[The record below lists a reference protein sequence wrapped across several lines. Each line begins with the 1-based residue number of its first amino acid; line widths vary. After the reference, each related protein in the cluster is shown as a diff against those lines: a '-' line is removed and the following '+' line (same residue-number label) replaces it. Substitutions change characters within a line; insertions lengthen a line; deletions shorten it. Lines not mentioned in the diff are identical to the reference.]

1 MRTAISQLLCAA
13 VILLNLGTDVAAKT
27 GPDPYK
33 MDQARVLRASG
44 EYDAAVDILRQ
55 LLRAHPKDTG
65 VREELGYVLIL
76 DGQMAAAQYQFE
88 ILRERS
94 SDPQLR
100 GLYSAVLRRI
110 IGERPVGINVIFGAT
125 PTTNLNHGTDNTNQ
139 DNDVLGVG
147 DITPESRRI
156 SGWKGRIGLR
166 GYVRGN
172 IGTKGR
178 VVFDWRAQRYL
189 YSTLYE
195 PETETEL
202 GLSFSQVNLQSDI
215 GVRVFRTDRRRVRGD
230 YSRTGVTFFGGK
242 ETAPGKRI
250 NGFLQFSTLNVEDN
264 DGKEGLQTILD
275 VGYTLTPTPAF
286 AYRFGFQAA
295 RVNAN
300 TDLHS
305 YSSLAATLQVNTAFR
320 GGYELSTQMIA
331 GMRHFDRDLDFSR
344 EDSFANI
351 SVTVFNS
358 RFSVGGVVPK
368 LTCNLATTKSN
379 VALFEADSRACGVS
393 LSRRF

>member
-1 MRTAISQLLCAA
+1 MRTAISHLLCAA
-13 VILLNLGTDVAAKT
+13 VLFLSLNTHVAAQT
-27 GPDPYK
+27 GPDPNT
-33 MDQARVLRASG
+33 MDQARILRATG

-55 LLRAHPKDTG
+55 LLRVHPKDTG

-110 IGERPVGINVIFGAT
+110 VDERPIGINVIFGFT
-125 PTTNLNHGTDNTNQ
+125 PTTNLNHGTDNT
-139 DNDVLGVG
+139 VLSSDGG
-147 DITPESRRI
+147 DIAPESRRI
-156 SGWKGRIGLR
+156 SGWQGRIGLR

-215 GVRVFRTDRRRVRGD
+215 GVRVFRTDRRRERGN

-250 NGFLQFSTLNVEDN
+250 NGFLQFSALNVEDN
-264 DGKEGLQTILD
+264 DGKEGLQTLLD

-300 TDLHS
+300 IDFHS
-305 YSSLAATLQVNTAFR
+305 YSSLAATLQANAAFR
-320 GGYELSTQMIA
+320 GGYELSTQAVA
-331 GMRHFDRDLDFSR
+331 GLRHFDRDLGFSR
-344 EDSFANI
+344 EDSFADI

-358 RFSVGGVVPK
+358 QFSVGGIVPK
-368 LTCNLATTKSN
+368 LTCTLGAAKSN
-379 VALFEADSRACGVS
+379 VALFEADTKACGVS

>member
-1 MRTAISQLLCAA
+1 MRSAISQLLCAA
-13 VILLNLGTDVAAKT
+13 VILLGSGIDATAET
-27 GPDPYK
+27 RPDLSQI
-33 MDQARVLRASG
+33 DQARFLRASG
-44 EYDAAVDILRQ
+44 EYDAAIDILRQ
-55 LLRAHPKDTG
+55 LLRAHPKNTG

-110 IGERPVGINVIFGAT
+110 IDERPVGVSLIFGAT
-125 PTTNLNHGTDNTNQ
+125 PTSNINNGTDNS
-139 DNDVLGVG
+139 VLGREGG
-147 DITPESRRI
+147 DIAAESRRI
-156 SGWKGRIGLR
+156 SGWHGRIGLR

-172 IGTKGR
+172 VGEKGR

-195 PETETEL
+195 PETETEF
-202 GLSFSQVNLQSDI
+202 GLSYSQVNVQSDF
-215 GVRVFRTDRRRVRGD
+215 GVRVFRTDRQRERGD
-230 YSRTGVTFFGGK
+230 YNRTGVTFSGGK
-242 ETAPGKRI
+242 ETGIGKRI

-264 DGKEGLQTILD
+264 DSKEDLQTVLD

-300 TDLHS
+300 ADIHS
-305 YSSLAATLQVNTAFR
+305 YSSLAATLQVNAAFR
-320 GGYELSTQMIA
+320 GGYEVSSQMVA
-331 GMRHFDRDLDFSR
+331 GARHFDQDLDFTR
-344 EDSFANI
+344 KDSFADI

-358 RFSVGGVVPK
+358 QFSVGGIVPK
-368 LTCNLATTKSN
+368 LTCTLGATKSN
-379 VALFEADSRACGVS
+379 VALFEVDTRACGVS

>member
-1 MRTAISQLLCAA
+1 M
-13 VILLNLGTDVAAKT
+13 G
-27 GPDPYK
+27 
-33 MDQARVLRASG
+33 QARVLRATG

-94 SDPQLR
+94 TDPQLR

-110 IGERPVGINVIFGAT
+110 IDERPVGISVIFGAT
-125 PTTNLNHGTDNTNQ
+125 PTTNLNHGTDNTT
-139 DNDVLGVG
+139 LGSDGG

-156 SGWKGRIGLR
+156 SGWQGRIGLR

-172 IGTKGR
+172 IGARGR
-178 VVFDWRAQRYL
+178 VVFDWRAQRHL

-202 GLSFSQVNLQSDI
+202 GLSFSQVNRQSDI
-215 GVRVFRTDRRRVRGD
+215 GARVFRTDRRRERGN
-230 YSRTGVTFFGGK
+230 YSRAGVTFFGGK

-250 NGFLQFSTLNVEDN
+250 NGFLQFSVLNVEDN
-264 DGKEGLQTILD
+264 NGKEGVQTLLD

-286 AYRFGFQAA
+286 AYRFGFQVA

-300 TDLHS
+300 IDFHS
-305 YSSLAATLQVNTAFR
+305 YSSLAATLQVNAAFR
-320 GGYELSTQMIA
+320 GGYELSTQVVA
-331 GMRHFDRDLDFSR
+331 GLRHFDRDLDFSR
-344 EDSFANI
+344 EDSFADI

-358 RFSVGGVVPK
+358 QFSVGGIVPK
-368 LTCNLATTKSN
+368 LTCTLGATKSN
-379 VALFEADSRACGVS
+379 VALFEADTRACGVS

>member
-1 MRTAISQLLCAA
+1 
-13 VILLNLGTDVAAKT
+13 
-27 GPDPYK
+27 
-33 MDQARVLRASG
+33 
-44 EYDAAVDILRQ
+44 LRQ

-94 SDPQLR
+94 TDPQLR

-110 IGERPVGINVIFGAT
+110 IDERPVGISVIFGAT
-125 PTTNLNHGTDNTNQ
+125 PTTNLNHGTDNTNL
-139 DNDVLGVG
+139 DNDALGIG
-147 DITPESRRI
+147 NITPESRRI

-195 PETETEL
+195 PETKTEL
-202 GLSFSQVNLQSDI
+202 GLSYSQVNLQSDI
-215 GVRVFRTDRRRVRGD
+215 GVRVFRTDRRRERGD

-242 ETAPGKRI
+242 ETATGKRI
-250 NGFLQFSTLNVEDN
+250 NGFLQFSVLNVEDN
-264 DGKEGLQTILD
+264 DGKEGLQTLLD

-286 AYRFGFQAA
+286 AYRFGFQVA

-300 TDLHS
+300 IDFHS
-305 YSSLAATLQVNTAFR
+305 YSSLAATLQVNAAFR
-320 GGYELSTQMIA
+320 GGYELSTQAVA
-331 GMRHFDRDLDFSR
+331 GLRHFDRDQNFSR
-344 EDSFANI
+344 EDSFADI

-358 RFSVGGVVPK
+358 QFSVGGIVPK
-368 LTCNLATTKSN
+368 LTCTLGATKSN
-379 VALFEADSRACGVS
+379 VALFEADTRACGVS